1 MELDFDRFIQS
12 HFFQLDVLENARARD
27 DPKGMRAYDVR
38 AGIASFVNT

>member
-27 DPKGMRAYDVR
+27 DPKGMRAYAVR
-38 AGIASFVNT
+38 AGIASFVYT